1 MAAPLSSAQSVRY
14 SISPINADMVLNK
27 EHIRSTVDYLTDPAL
42 GGRATGTEGAHKA
55 AYWLEGNFRVLGLQ
69 PLGGAWLHGFNTSEG
84 MGRNV
89 IGLIPGSSSPARY
102 VVLMAHYDNL
112 GYLNGTFYPGAD
124 ANASGVAA
132 LLELAAMVG
141 RMNTCHK
148 IYRHS
153 LILVALDGKEK
164 NQAGAVELWRQ
175 IDSKKLLDPVSGQ
188 PVSASQISLVVNLD
202 QLGGTSAPLTEG
214 NPRFLMMLSDDATAQ
229 QSSLEAANRGKG
241 FGLELAYDYY
251 GSKDF
256 TRLFYRRISDQRI
269 FLEHKIPAVMFTSG
283 ITLNNNKPTDNADS
297 LDYDVL
303 KDRIRLIFYWLDKV
317 LQQRSSAVRLAAFL
331 SSF

>member
-1 MAAPLSSAQSVRY
+1 MTKLVKILIIFGLLAGTAAAQAQSVRY
-14 SISPINADMVLNK
+14 TISPMNADMVLNK
-27 EHIRSTVDYLTDPAL
+27 EHIRSTVEYLTDPAL
-42 GGRATGTEGAHKA
+42 GGRATGSEGAHKVA
-55 AYWLEGNFRVLGLQ
+55 DWLDGNFRVLGLQ
-69 PLGGAWLHGFNTSEG
+69 PLGGAWLHGFSTSEG

-89 IGLIPGSSSPARY
+89 IGLIPGSSSPAKY
-102 VVLMAHYDNL
+102 IIVMAHYDNL
-112 GYLNGTFYPGAD
+112 GILNGSF
-124 ANASGVAA
+124 
-132 LLELAAMVG
+132 AMVN

-175 IDSKKLLDPVSGQ
+175 IDGKKLLDPVSGQ

-202 QLGGTSAPLTEG
+202 QIGGTSAPLTDG
-214 NPRFLMMLSDDATAQ
+214 NSRFLMMLSDDAVSYR
-229 QSSLEAANRGKG
+229 SSLESANKGKG
-241 FGLELAYDYY
+241 FGLELGYDYY

-283 ITLNNNKPTDNADS
+283 ITLSNNKPSDNAAS

-317 LQQRSSAVRLAAFL
+317 L
-331 SSF
+331 

>member
-1 MAAPLSSAQSVRY
+1 MTKLAKIFIIFGLIMGCSAASAQSVRY
-14 SISPINADMVLNK
+14 SISPINADIVLSK
-27 EHIRSTVDYLTDPAL
+27 ENIRKNIEYLTDPSL

-55 AYWLEGNFRVLGLQ
+55 ADWLEGNFRVQGLL
-69 PLGGAWLHGFNTSEG
+69 PLAGAWLHGFNTSEG

-89 IGLIPGSSSPARY
+89 VGLIPGSANPARY
-102 VVLMAHYDNL
+102 VVVMAHYDNL
-112 GYLNGTFYPGAD
+112 GTLNGTFYPGAD
-124 ANASGVAA
+124 ANASGVAG
-132 LLELAAMVG
+132 LLELAAMVT

-164 NQAGAVELWRQ
+164 NQAGAAELWRE
-175 IDSKKLLDPVSGQ
+175 ISAKKLLDPVSGQ
-188 PVSASQISLVVNLD
+188 PVEASQISLVVNLD
-202 QLGGTSAPLTEG
+202 QIGGTSAPLTDG

-229 QSSLEAANRGKG
+229 RSSLESANRGKG
-241 FGLELAYDYY
+241 FGLELGFDYY

-269 FLEHKIPAVMFTSG
+269 FLEHGIPSVMFTSG
-283 ITLNNNKPTDNADS
+283 ITLHNNKPTDNAAS

-317 LQQRSSAVRLAAFL
+317 L
-331 SSF
+331 

>member
-1 MAAPLSSAQSVRY
+1 MTKLVKILIIFGLLTGTAAAQAQSVRY
-14 SISPINADMVLNK
+14 TISPMNADMVLNK
-27 EHIRSTVDYLTDPAL
+27 EHIRSTVEYLTDPAL
-42 GGRATGTEGAHKA
+42 GGRATGSEGAHKA
-55 AYWLEGNFRVLGLQ
+55 ADWLDGYFRVLGLQ
-69 PLGGAWLHGFNTSEG
+69 PLGGAWLHGFSTSEG

-89 IGLIPGSSSPARY
+89 IGHIPGSSTPARY
-102 VVLMAHYDNL
+102 VIVMAHYDNL
-112 GYLNGTFYPGAD
+112 GTLNGTFYPGAD
-124 ANASGVAA
+124 SNASGVAA
-132 LLELAAMVG
+132 LLEIAAMVG

-175 IDSKKLLDPVSGQ
+175 IDAKKLMDPVSGQ
-188 PVSASQISLVVNLD
+188 PITASQISLVVNLD
-202 QLGGTSAPLTEG
+202 QIGGTSAPLTDG
-214 NPRFLMMLSDDATAQ
+214 NPRFLMMLSDDA
-229 QSSLEAANRGKG
+229 SSQRSALESANKGKG
-241 FGLELAYDYY
+241 FGLELGYDYY

-269 FLEHKIPAVMFTSG
+269 FLEHGIPAVMFTSG
-283 ITLNNNKPTDNADS
+283 ITLNNNKPSDNASS

-317 LQQRSSAVRLAAFL
+317 L
-331 SSF
+331 

>member
-1 MAAPLSSAQSVRY
+1 MTKLVKFLIILGLLGGAAAAQAQSVRY
-14 SISPINADMVLNK
+14 SISPMNADMVLNK
-27 EHIRSTVDYLTDPAL
+27 EHIRSTVEYLTDPAI
-42 GGRATGTEGAHKA
+42 GGRKTGSEGAHKVA
-55 AYWLEGNFRVLGLQ
+55 DWLDGNFRVLGLQ

-84 MGRNV
+84 LGRNV
-89 IGLIPGSSSPARY
+89 MGLIPGSATPARY

-112 GYLNGTFYPGAD
+112 GILNGTFYPGAD
-124 ANASGVAA
+124 SNASGVAA
-132 LLELAAMVG
+132 LLEIAAMVT

-164 NQAGAVELWRQ
+164 NQAGATELWSQ
-175 IDSKKLLDPVSGQ
+175 INAKKLLDPVSGQ
-188 PVSASQISLVVNLD
+188 PISASQISLVVNLD
-202 QLGGTSAPLTEG
+202 QLGGTSAPLTDG
-214 NPRFLMMLSDDATAQ
+214 NPRFLMMLSDDAASQ
-229 QSSLEAANRGKG
+229 RSSLESANRGKG
-241 FGLELAYDYY
+241 FGLELGFDYY

-269 FLEHKIPAVMFTSG
+269 FLEHGIPAVMFTSG
-283 ITLNNNKPTDNADS
+283 ITLNNNKPTDNAAS

-317 LQQRSSAVRLAAFL
+317 L
-331 SSF
+331 

>member
-1 MAAPLSSAQSVRY
+1 MVKPLKILFLCLLLCMGINSRAQWDKDVFSFRGRTALQDGRLGEAVANFN
-14 SISPINADMVLNK
+14 ILAQLD
-27 EHIRSTVDYLTDPAL
+27 STDHWTFFYRGIAKYIIV
-42 GGRATGTEGAHKA
+42 
-55 AYWLEGNFRVLGLQ
+55 
-69 PLGGAWLHGFNTSEG
+69 
-84 MGRNV
+84 
-89 IGLIPGSSSPARY
+89 
-102 VVLMAHYDNL
+102 MAHYDNL
-112 GYLNGTFYPGAD
+112 GILNGSFYPGAD
-124 ANASGVAA
+124 SNASGVAA
-132 LLELAAMVG
+132 LLEIAAMVN

-175 IDSKKLLDPVSGQ
+175 IDGKKLLDPVSGQ

-202 QLGGTSAPLTEG
+202 QIGGTSAPLTDG
-214 NPRFLMMLSDDATAQ
+214 NPRFLMMLSDDAVSYR
-229 QSSLEAANRGKG
+229 SSLESAKKGKG
-241 FGLELAYDYY
+241 FGLELGYDYY

-283 ITLNNNKPTDNADS
+283 ITLSNNKPSDNAAS

-317 LQQRSSAVRLAAFL
+317 L
-331 SSF
+331 